1 MAKKKQTTLGQLTK
15 LQCFLF
21 VCLFEFKI
29 TYARTYT
36 TVKHTAYAHSHAQ
49 KLIIPTQ
56 KGEQFLAH
64 IQSRVFVSL

>member
-21 VCLFEFKI
+21 VCLFEFEI

-36 TVKHTAYAHSHAQ
+36 AVKHTAYAHSHAQ

-56 KGEQFLAH
+56 KDEQFFAH
-64 IQSRVFVSL
+64 IRSRMLVSL